1 MLTYNN
7 KDVHSAT
14 GLTPYKARNKENE
27 LRAKANIASKAKKE
41 RLYPELMVGDRV
53 KNLTKK

>member
-1 MLTYNN
+1 MLTYNSR
-7 KDVHSAT
+7 DVHSAT
-14 GLTPYKARNKENE
+14 GLTPCKARNKENE

-53 KNLTKK
+53 KSLTKK